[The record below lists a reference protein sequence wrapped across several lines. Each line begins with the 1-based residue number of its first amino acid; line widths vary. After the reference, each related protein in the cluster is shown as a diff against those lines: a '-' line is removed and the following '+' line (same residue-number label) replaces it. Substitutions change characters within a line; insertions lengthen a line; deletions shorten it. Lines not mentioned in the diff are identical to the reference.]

1 MFSSQISILILA
13 TIGVVA
19 SQTCNFQKS
28 AVKANWKIVNGALQ
42 IQYQNNRI
50 TNNQWTAVG
59 FGPGMS
65 NLNVIVFMVQNGQIT
80 TRTGR
85 TTGYGPP
92 VFDNQN
98 NINVSMANHSGST
111 LNALV
116 SVPLNFNGMNVQN
129 CQTWNFVQSGPINN
143 GQMGVHTSRPDQVNN
158 VCASQC
164 R

>member
-1 MFSSQISILILA
+1 MLVIKQENFEFSPGTSNILPTVSFSQGTYFDSMFH
-13 TIGVVA
+13 
-19 SQTCNFQKS
+19 
-28 AVKANWKIVNGALQ
+28 
-42 IQYQNNRI
+42 
-50 TNNQWTAVG
+50 
-59 FGPGMS
+59 S
-65 NLNVIVFMVQNGQIT
+65 NLNVIVFMVQNGQVT

>member
-1 MFSSQISILILA
+1 MD
-13 TIGVVA
+13 
-19 SQTCNFQKS
+19 CNWIWSWNVQ
-28 AVKANWKIVNGALQ
+28 
-42 IQYQNNRI
+42 
-50 TNNQWTAVG
+50 
-59 FGPGMS
+59 
-65 NLNVIVFMVQNGQIT
+65 LNVIVFMVQNGQIT

-111 LNALV
+111 LNALF
-116 SVPLNFNGMNVQN
+116 SVPWNVRN
-129 CQTWNFVQSGPINN
+129 CQAMNFVQSGPINN

-164 R
+164 RWHYT

>member
-1 MFSSQISILILA
+1 MLSQTIILLLISIG
-13 TIGVVA
+13 TVA
-19 SQTCNFQKS
+19 SQTCKFSKS
-28 AVKANWKIVNGALQ
+28 AVKANWKIQNGALQ

-50 TNNQWTAVG
+50 TNNQWTAIG

-65 NLNVIVFMVQNGQIT
+65 NLNVIVFIVQNSQVT
-80 TRTGR
+80 VRTGR
-85 TTGYGPP
+85 TSGYGPP
-92 VFDNQN
+92 SFDNQSS
-98 NINVSMANHSGST
+98 VSVQMANHSGST

-116 SVPLNFNGMNVQN
+116 NVPLNFNGMNIQN

-143 GQMGVHTSRPDQVNN
+143 GNMGVHTSRPDQVNN

>member
-1 MFSSQISILILA
+1 MFSSQILILA

-50 TNNQWTAVG
+50 TNNQWTAIG
-59 FGPGMS
+59 FGPGMTS
-65 NLNVIVFMVQNGQIT
+65 LNVIVFMVQNGQIT

-98 NINVSMANHSGST
+98 NMNLSMASLSGST
-111 LNALV
+111 LNALF
-116 SVPLNFNGMNVQN
+116 SVPWNVRI
-129 CQTWNFVQSGPINN
+129 CQAMNFVQSGPINN

-158 VCASQC
+158 TCASQC